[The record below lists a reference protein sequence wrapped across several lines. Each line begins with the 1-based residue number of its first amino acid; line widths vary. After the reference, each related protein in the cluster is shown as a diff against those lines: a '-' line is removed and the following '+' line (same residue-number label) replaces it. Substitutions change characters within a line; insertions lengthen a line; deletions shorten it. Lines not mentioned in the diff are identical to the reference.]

1 MNDEPVARK
10 ALRTAE
16 RGTPADASRLVAS
29 VPRLMS
35 EAQRRRSAGREPS
48 PTLAQLAVR
57 ALPRL
62 AAATAVAVIAATW
75 LLSRERGDALVP
87 APATPTTME
96 SVILGGSGAGT
107 GDVVFDALLDVRRSD
122 G

>member
-1 MNDEPVARK
+1 MNDEPIARK

-16 RGTPADASRLVAS
+16 QGTPADASRLVSS
-29 VPRLMS
+29 VPRLMR
-35 EAQRRRSAGREPS
+35 EARRRRDGGVSS

-75 LLSRERGDALVP
+75 MLSRERGEAAVS
-87 APATPTTME
+87 TPTTPTSLE
-96 SVILGGSGAGT
+96 SVILGGNADGT